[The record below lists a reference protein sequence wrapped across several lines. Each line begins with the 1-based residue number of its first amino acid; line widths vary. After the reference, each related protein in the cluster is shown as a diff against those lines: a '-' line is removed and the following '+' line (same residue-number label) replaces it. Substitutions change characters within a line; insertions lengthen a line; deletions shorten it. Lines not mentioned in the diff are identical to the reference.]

1 MLASE
6 LALEMGVDPSVIS
19 KRLGVYFDETGGQRE
34 RHLSAQTVDDM
45 RRAHQL
51 LESGRARNFKQSLQ
65 MVLGTYAEPLPPES
79 VRVLE
84 RRLEH
89 LESVQTATLDKVTR
103 ILQHLE
109 AAAAPHT
116 IREGHDMF

>member
-19 KRLGVYFDETGGQRE
+19 KRLGIYFEETGSQRE
-34 RHLSAQTVDDM
+34 RHLSAQTVDVM
-45 RRAHQL
+45 GRAHQL

-109 AAAAPHT
+109 AAAPHT